1 VKSVWKIIGILK
13 IAIITLA
20 ALISLRLKEPY
31 PLAIL
36 AAGILAINAAGV
48 SWGIRAGKRVG
59 ATKSMSIFMTVLR
72 GSSWWAPILA
82 RSGRPGAADD
92 GPGVAD
98 DGKGEHLK

>member
-1 VKSVWKIIGILK
+1 VKSVWKILDFLK
-13 IAIITLA
+13 IAILTLA

-48 SWGIRAGKRVG
+48 SWGIKAGKRVG
-59 ATKSMSIFMTVLR
+59 ATKSWSVFMTILR

-82 RSGRPGAADD
+82 RSGKLGIE
-92 GPGVAD
+92 D